1 MANSYYDDNDSY
13 DEYAEKDIL
22 KNKRKKKKIKSNPS
36 GPFNFKMTYRGIYC
50 DITIQNIT
58 KDEFEI
64 TVNSNKKLSK
74 KMLASLNRYLQ
85 DEGFED
91 EARNHNLYWYMV

>member
-1 MANSYYDDNDSY
+1 MSALYDDD
-13 DEYAEKDIL
+13 DDII
-22 KNKRKKKKIKSNPS
+22 KNKRKRKKIKSNPS

-58 KDEFEI
+58 KDEFEV
-64 TVNSNKKLSK
+64 TVNSSQKLNKKL
-74 KMLASLNRYLQ
+74 LQSLNRYLEA
-85 DEGFED
+85 EGFQD